1 MVARLSHFSGPP
13 RPHRGGRAA
22 RQGDRTAA
30 AEFHGRAG
38 GQAPRRSERPPHRM
52 WMPQGQNPNCPH
64 EYQVTCPQGSLS
76 QMTMTLLTFLSQNL
90 HSPHSLSS
98 CPLRPSSGGARIRK
112 ASEGEIGQGKQT
124 SRPLFLPSSALW
136 VHSASLTQGQRTH
149 MELGKSH
156 VLI

>member
-1 MVARLSHFSGPP
+1 MERGLPAGETGLQQQNFMGGLEGRLPGGVRGHPTGCGRP
-13 RPHRGGRAA
+13 RGRT
-22 RQGDRTAA
+22 QTA
-30 AEFHGRAG
+30 
-38 GQAPRRSERPPHRM
+38 PMSTRSPAL
-52 WMPQGQNPNCPH
+52 
-64 EYQVTCPQGSLS
+64 QGSLS

-112 ASEGEIGQGKQT
+112 ASGGEIGQGKQT

-156 VLI
+156 ILI